1 MTAVV
6 DAERSEVSGIIS
18 MMMYNIIIHH
28 HHHRALARGGG
39 SEWAEGEGA
48 ANDDV
53 GGSEFERS
61 EDELWLY
68 R

>member
-1 MTAVV
+1 MVD
-6 DAERSEVSGIIS
+6 DAERSEAALIVSSTTTAAVIV
-18 MMMYNIIIHH
+18 NINNY
-28 HHHRALARGGG
+28 

-48 ANDDV
+48 ANDGG

-68 R
+68 W